1 MIAARSRAEVA
12 GWAIFS
18 RTLGGAGTPVMIQL
32 F

>member
-1 MIAARSRAEVA
+1 MIVASSSDEAA

-18 RTLGGAGTPVMIQL
+18 RTLGGAGTRSMIQL

>member
-1 MIAARSRAEVA
+1 MIAARSSADVA

-18 RTLGGAGTPVMIQL
+18 RTVCGAGTRKMIQL

>member
-1 MIAARSRAEVA
+1 MIVARSRVEAA

-18 RTLGGAGTPVMIQL
+18 RTLGGADTLDMIQL